1 LFDAFII
8 LTKAALAPNIRKTHM
23 AKRSNNTLSNY
34 IDGAWLPGSGPLLA
48 TIDPSTGRRSWASN
62 ESMADDVDC
71 AVRAAR
77 AAFEAWALTPLADRI
92 AVCQRFRDL
101 LKAHSEKLAAI
112 IAEEVGK
119 PLWEARTEVATM
131 ANKVDISV
139 QSHAART
146 GDVNGKV
153 ADGNTVLRHRPHGVL
168 GVFGPYNFPGHLPN
182 GHIVPAIIAGNTL
195 VFKPSEYA
203 PRTALHTVQLWAEA
217 GLPNGVL
224 NLVNGGRE
232 TGVSLSQHPDLDG
245 ILFTGSSQTGIAL
258 HRQLAGHPDKVLA
271 LEMGG
276 NNPLVV
282 WDVQPKDLDA
292 AVHHTVMSAF
302 ISAGQRCTCARRL
315 IVHDTPESQAFL
327 DRLIAVA
334 GKLVV
339 GPSNA
344 EPQPF
349 MGPVVSAA
357 VAKCLLEAQ
366 AMMEEQGGNVLLRM
380 RQLNADTGFV
390 TAGIVD
396 VTQAQGIPDEE
407 WFGPLLQVIRVST
420 FDDALRAAN
429 ATEFGLAAA
438 LLSPSEDL
446 WTRFAIKARAGVINW
461 NRPTTGA
468 ASSAPFGGVG
478 KSGNHR
484 PSAYYAADYCA
495 YPVASIETAEL
506 EVPTKLSP
514 GLSLDGA

>member
-1 LFDAFII
+1 
-8 LTKAALAPNIRKTHM
+8 M
-23 AKRSNNTLSNY
+23 ANLSNF
-34 IDGAWLPGSGPLLA
+34 INGAWRAGSAEALV
-48 TIDPSTGRRSWASN
+48 TIDPSTGRQTWTSNASSA
-62 ESMADDVDC
+62 EDVAA
-71 AVRAAR
+71 AVQAAR
-77 AAFEAWALTPLADRI
+77 AAFEAWAFTDLEQRI
-92 AVCQRFRDL
+92 AICQRFRDL
-101 LKAHSEKLAAI
+101 LKEHNEELAAI

-119 PLWEARTEVATM
+119 PLWEARTEVTTM

-139 QSHAART
+139 QSHTART
-146 GDVNGKV
+146 GENSARV
-153 ADGNTVLRHRPHGVL
+153 ADGNAVLRHRPHGVF

-182 GHIVPAIIAGNTL
+182 GHIVPALIAGNTL

-203 PRTALHTVQLWAEA
+203 PRTAVRTVQLWEQA
-217 GLPNGVL
+217 GLPAGVL
-224 NLVNGGRE
+224 NLVNGGRD
-232 TGVSLSQHPDLDG
+232 TGVALSQHPDIDG
-245 ILFTGSSQTGIAL
+245 ILFTGSSTTGVAL
-258 HRQLAGHPDKVLA
+258 HKQLAGQPGKMLA

-282 WDVQPKDLDA
+282 WDVKDIDA

-315 IVHDTPESQAFL
+315 VVQDTPQGQAFIE
-327 DRLIAVA
+327 RLVEVA
-334 GKLVV
+334 AKLVV

-357 VAKCLLEAQ
+357 VAAQLLKAQ
-366 AMMEEQGGNVLLRM
+366 AMMEQKGGKVLLQM
-380 RQLNADTGFV
+380 RQPDPEAGFV

-396 VTQAQGIPDEE
+396 VTGVAGIPDEE
-407 WFGPLLQVIRVST
+407 WFGPLLQVIRVAD
-420 FDDALRAAN
+420 FDAAIAAAN
-429 ATEFGLAAA
+429 ATAFGLAAA
-438 LLSPSEDL
+438 LLAPSQDL
-446 WTRFAIKARAGVINW
+446 WKRFALRARAGVVNW

-495 YPVASIETAEL
+495 YPVASIETSEL
-506 EVPTKLSP
+506 ELPAKLSP
-514 GLSLDGA
+514 GLSF

>member
-1 LFDAFII
+1 M
-8 LTKAALAPNIRKTHM
+8 PN
-23 AKRSNNTLSNY
+23 LSNF
-34 IDGAWLPGSGPLLA
+34 IDGAWLAGSGRELA
-48 TIDPSTGRRSWASN
+48 TIDPSTGRQTWTSN
-62 ESMADDVDC
+62 ESTSEDVAR
-71 AVRAAR
+71 AVAAAR
-77 AAFEAWALTPLADRI
+77 ASFEAWALTPLEERI
-92 AVCQRFRDL
+92 AVATRFRDL
-101 LKAHSEKLAAI
+101 LKENSEELAAT

-119 PLWEARTEVATM
+119 PLWEARTEVTTM
-131 ANKVDISV
+131 ANKIDISV
-139 QSHAART
+139 QSHGSRT
-146 GDVNGKV
+146 GETQAKV
-153 ADGNTVLRHRPHGVL
+153 ADGNAVLRHRPHGVFA
-168 GVFGPYNFPGHLPN
+168 VYGPYNFPGHLPN
-182 GHIVPAIIAGNTL
+182 GHIVPALIAGNTV

-203 PRTALHTVQLWAEA
+203 PRTAVKTVQLWERA
-217 GLPNGVL
+217 GLPQGVL

-232 TGVSLSQHPDLDG
+232 TGVALGQNGDIDG
-245 ILFTGSSQTGIAL
+245 ILFTGSSQTGTAL
-258 HRQLAGHPDKVLA
+258 HKQFGGQPGKMLA

-282 WDVQPKDLDA
+282 WDVSDIDA

-315 IVHDTPESQAFL
+315 IIQDTPQAQAFL
-327 DRLIAVA
+327 DRLVEVA
-334 GKLVV
+334 SKLQV
-339 GPSNA
+339 GASNA

-349 MGPVVSAA
+349 MGPVVSSA
-357 VAKCLLEAQ
+357 VAARLVQAQ
-366 AMMEEQGGNVLLRM
+366 AEMAAKGGKVLLQM
-380 RQLNADTGFV
+380 RQPDPNAGFV

-396 VTQAQGIPDEE
+396 TTDAQGIPDEE
-407 WFGPLLQVIRVST
+407 WFGPLLQVIRVKD
-420 FDDALRAAN
+420 FDAALRAAN

-446 WTRFAIKARAGVINW
+446 WKRFAVRARAGIVNW

-506 EVPTKLSP
+506 EMPAKLSP
-514 GLSLDGA
+514 GLTF

>member
-1 LFDAFII
+1 
-8 LTKAALAPNIRKTHM
+8 M
-23 AKRSNNTLSNY
+23 ANVSNY
-34 IDGAWLPGSGPLLA
+34 IGGEWLAGSGPLLA
-48 TIDPSTGRRSWASN
+48 TIDPSTGRQTWTSN
-62 ESMADDVDC
+62 ESTAEDVDR
-71 AVRAAR
+71 AVKAAR
-77 AAFEAWALTPLADRI
+77 AAFEDWALTPLEQRI
-92 AVCQRFRDL
+92 AICQRFRDL
-101 LKAHSEKLAAI
+101 LKEHNEELAAI

-119 PLWEARTEVATM
+119 PLWEARTEVTTM

-146 GDVNGKV
+146 GETAAKV
-153 ADGNTVLRHRPHGVL
+153 ADGNAVLRHRPHGVFA
-168 GVFGPYNFPGHLPN
+168 VFGPYNFPGHLPN
-182 GHIVPAIIAGNTL
+182 GHIVPALIAGNTL

-203 PRTALHTVQLWAEA
+203 PRTAVRTVQLWEQA
-217 GLPNGVL
+217 GLPQGVL
-224 NLVNGGRE
+224 NLVNGGRA
-232 TGVSLSQHPDLDG
+232 TGVALGQADVDG
-245 ILFTGSSQTGIAL
+245 ILFTGSSQTGVAL
-258 HRQLAGHPDKVLA
+258 HKQFGGQPGKMLA

-282 WDVQPKDLDA
+282 WDVQNVDA
-292 AVHHTVMSAF
+292 AVHHAVMSAF

-315 IVHDTPESQAFL
+315 IVQDGPQGQAIV
-327 DRLIAVA
+327 DRLVEVA
-334 GKLVV
+334 SKLAV

-357 VAKCLLEAQ
+357 VAKRLVQAQEMMEAQ
-366 AMMEEQGGNVLLRM
+366 GGKVLLRM
-380 RQLNADTGFV
+380 RQLDPNAGFV

-396 VTQAQGIPDEE
+396 VTDAQGIPDEE
-407 WFGPLLQVIRVST
+407 WFGPLLQIVRVAD
-420 FDDALRAAN
+420 FDRAIAAAN
-429 ATEFGLAAA
+429 ATEYGLAAA

-446 WTRFAIKARAGVINW
+446 WKRFAVKARAGVVNW

-495 YPVASIETAEL
+495 YPVASIETSEL
-506 EVPTKLSP
+506 DMPAKLSP
-514 GLSLDGA
+514 GLSF